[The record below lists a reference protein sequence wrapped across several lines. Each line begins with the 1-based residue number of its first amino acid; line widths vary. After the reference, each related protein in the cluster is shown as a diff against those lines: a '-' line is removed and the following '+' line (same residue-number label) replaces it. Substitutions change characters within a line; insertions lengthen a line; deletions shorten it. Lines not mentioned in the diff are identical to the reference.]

1 MRLDQYVAQ
10 YWPEYS
16 RSVWQKYIEAG
27 YVHVNGVVETSPK
40 KLLGEDDEVTT
51 HVPEATDYSDHELP
65 VIYEDGDVIV
75 INKPSGVLT
84 HSKGAVNEEF
94 TVADFVKGKMSEPD
108 DTNRPGIVHRL
119 DRATSGVLIAAKH
132 SAAKHHF
139 QKQFQDRKA
148 KKEYIAIVH
157 GVPPQKKAT
166 ISVPIGRNPKEPSQF
181 RVDARGKEATTFVE
195 LLHTNG
201 TLSIVSLKPHTGR
214 THQLRIHM
222 NYYGVPIVGDTLY
235 GGGNP
240 LSSGPINRLALH
252 ARSLEITLPN
262 KHRETFVAEPP
273 ADFQALIEEVSR
285 G

>member
-27 YVHVNGVVETSPK
+27 YVQVNGVVETSPK
-40 KLLGEDDEVTT
+40 KQLGEDDEVT
-51 HVPEATDYSDHELP
+51 VNIPDAPDYSDHELP
-65 VIYEDGDVIV
+65 VIYQDDDVIV

-84 HSKGAVNEEF
+84 HSKGAINDEF
-94 TVADFVKGKMSEPD
+94 TVADFVRGKMTEPE

-119 DRATSGVLIAAKH
+119 DRATSGVIIAAKH
-132 SAAKHHF
+132 PEAKHHL

-148 KKEYIAIVH
+148 KKEYIAVVR

-166 ISVPIGRNPKEPSQF
+166 ISIPIGRNPKEPSQF
-181 RVDARGKEATTFVE
+181 RVDAKGKEAITFVE
-195 LLHTNG
+195 LLHSDG
-201 TLSIVSLKPHTGR
+201 MLSVVSLKPHTGR

-222 NYYGVPIVGDTLY
+222 NYYGVPIVGDPIY
-235 GGGNP
+235 GGGK
-240 LSSGPINRLALH
+240 SPIGRLALH

-273 ADFQALIEEVSR
+273 ADFQKMIEDILHA
-285 G
+285 